1 MASNS
6 TCGAFTCDQVNAI
19 QIATRL
25 SGSLSLVGTI
35 AIMASYALFKRFR
48 TSSNKLLL
56 YVTIGDFVFALMAV
70 FGNSPV
76 PNVGSLGSQT
86 FCTIQGAIS
95 TYVLWC
101 IMLWNVCMALQCLF
115 AVHFQKP
122 LSQLETFHKYYHVL
136 CWGFPVIIVTIGLTL
151 PNIYNT
157 PNIPVMNNQY
167 MFCWVSASYKN
178 WRWIYYGPLW
188 GSVAFNIAMYLV
200 VILKLQMSR
209 REISK
214 HTSKESGT
222 SRAVTLFVGRTFA
235 YVGIFC
241 LNWLFPTVNR
251 IQGMI
256 SPDPIFW
263 IYMCHATS
271 APIGGFLNS
280 IAYFYFASLLEKEGG
295 SSSNTKSTLRSRS
308 TLKGHAGLSDSNNGS
323 SSTDNGRFSPSTS
336 QATLADDGSN
346 VSGFLSSKEGG
357 AGGGVSNLKD
367 LI

>member
-1 MASNS
+1 
-6 TCGAFTCDQVNAI
+6 
-19 QIATRL
+19 
-25 SGSLSLVGTI
+25 
-35 AIMASYALFKRFR
+35 
-48 TSSNKLLL
+48 
-56 YVTIGDFVFALMAV
+56 
-70 FGNSPV
+70 
-76 PNVGSLGSQT
+76 
-86 FCTIQGAIS
+86 
-95 TYVLWC
+95 
-101 IMLWNVCMALQCLF
+101 
-115 AVHFQKP
+115 
-122 LSQLETFHKYYHVL
+122 
-136 CWGFPVIIVTIGLTL
+136 
-151 PNIYNT
+151 
-157 PNIPVMNNQY
+157 
-167 MFCWVSASYKN
+167 
-178 WRWIYYGPLW
+178 
-188 GSVAFNIAMYLV
+188 
-200 VILKLQMSR
+200 MSR

-263 IYMCHATS
+263 IYMCHAVSCGFLVSLVFLDVLKLNYYFFATFQTS